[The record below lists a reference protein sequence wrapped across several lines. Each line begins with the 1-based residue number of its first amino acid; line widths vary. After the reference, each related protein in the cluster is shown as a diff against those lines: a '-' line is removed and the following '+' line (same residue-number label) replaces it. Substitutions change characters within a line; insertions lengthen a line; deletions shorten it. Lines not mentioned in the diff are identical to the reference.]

1 VDPLLISLIFVVTM
15 ALPAVVAVRY
25 AAKPKRELALGSGSA
40 RRRQPTVE
48 GSVALPARVPKYF
61 SATPGPWLL
70 DSATLINQLPVGGSF
85 RQLVD
90 EARISREDRESVM
103 A

>member
-1 VDPLLISLIFVVTM
+1 VDPLLIALIFAVTM

-40 RRRQPTVE
+40 RRRQPAVE
-48 GSVALPARVPKYF
+48 GSVALPVRAPECI

-70 DSATLINQLPVGGSF
+70 ESATLINQLPVGASVH
-85 RQLVD
+85 QLVD
-90 EARISREDRESVM
+90 EVRISREDRENVM